1 MSDTIPLDPAETFPV
16 TLDRHEHI
24 PEADRPTWRF
34 RFLTRRQSRELRR
47 IWDAFDAVKEL
58 PPKARDAGTDD
69 VLDTLEAFL
78 LDKLAGWQNQPAG
91 PFDPARFD
99 ETVLET
105 DLMTIM
111 VKVRAYNRLGPTLLG
126 RFESLARTPSAASA
140 ANTAGEPDVPTPP
153 AQPSPQKSSVPS
165 ATVSQPTGPTK
176 TASPPPALSVRE
188 PDAS

>member
-24 PEADRPTWRF
+24 PEADRPIWRF
-34 RFLTRRQSRELRR
+34 RFCTRRESRELRT
-47 IWDAFDAVKEL
+47 IWHAFDALKEL
-58 PPKARDAGTDD
+58 PLEAQDAGADEA
-69 VLDTLEAFL
+69 LDTLETFL
-78 LDKLAGWQNQPAG
+78 LDKLTGWENQPLG
-91 PFDPARFD
+91 SFDPARFD
-99 ETVLET
+99 ETFLEP
-105 DLMTIM
+105 DLMAFM

-126 RFESLARTPSAASA
+126 RSESQSRTPSAASA